1 MSNKLDLEIK
11 QGQDESFLLTIKDEN
26 GAPQDL
32 TGFTFKGEARD
43 QYQGKLFFSFSFD
56 VKNQTT
62 DTGKV
67 EMILSRSATSRLKVA
82 GKTILVY
89 DVEMTSSTTTR
100 IIEGKIN
107 FTPEVT
113 L

>member
-1 MSNKLDLEIK
+1 MSNRLDLEIK

-43 QYQGKLFFSFSFD
+43 QYQGKLFFAFSFD
-56 VKNQTT
+56 VKDQVT

-67 EMILSRSATSRLKVA
+67 EMLLPRAVTSKLKIA
-82 GKTILVY
+82 GKTLLVY
-89 DVEMTSSTTTR
+89 DVEMTSSSTTR
-100 IIEGKIN
+100 ILEGKIN
-107 FTPEVT
+107 LNPEVT